1 MLVKAKTSKGETI
14 QIYDSEYLKDLDLK
28 DFGLTDIEDITE
40 LDGLLPIYPL
50 NDIILSQI
58 IRKSTDSQKLENLGL
73 YTWGDL
79 SIEYSK
85 INEKISHL
93 SHSQRELVKQRFT
106 DVSNVLVDP
115 KNGPDPNEPVEQP
128 DSTGDGESNTE
139 LSK

>member
-1 MLVKAKTSKGETI
+1 MLVKAKTSKGEDI
-14 QIYDSEYLKDLDLK
+14 QIYDSEYLKELNFS

-73 YTWGDL
+73 FTWGDL

-85 INEKISHL
+85 INEKISKL
-93 SHSQRELVKQRFT
+93 SHSQRELVKQRYN
-106 DVSNVLVDP
+106 DVLNVLSDP
-115 KNGPDPNEPVEQP
+115 KNGPEPGEPDQSGSD
-128 DSTGDGESNTE
+128 DSTGSGGDMV
-139 LSK
+139 